1 MPKKNRSF
9 SRQRTSAKNFQ
20 RNLLIGLAVIVGVVV
35 IIAIIASQSGVP
47 IDKSFPA
54 RETGEPTAKVL
65 VEEYSDYQCPYCGL
79 FATTAEIRLREEY
92 IKTGRIR
99 FIFRNYPIV
108 DSYVANGTE
117 STLASLA
124 ALCAGDQNMFWEYHD
139 FLYQNQLGENQG
151 NFNTARL
158 QSFAAQLQ
166 LDSLLFNQCLSN
178 QTHIDVLNADIQ
190 RAKALNLG
198 GTPSF
203 FVNGVLANGSATDF
217 QWLFD
222 AIDRALLTVGG

>member
-9 SRQRTSAKNFQ
+9 SRQRTSSKNLQ
-20 RNLLIGLAVIVGVVV
+20 RTLLIGVIVIVGVIAIV
-35 IIAIIASQSGVP
+35 AIIASQSAP
-47 IDKSFPA
+47 IDVSFPA
-54 RETGEPTAKVL
+54 RESGNPNAKVI

-79 FATTAEIRLREEY
+79 FATTAEVRLRENY
-92 IKTGRIR
+92 IKPGRI
-99 FIFRNYPIV
+99 FYIFRNYPVV
-108 DSYVANGTE
+108 DSFVANGTE
-117 STLASLA
+117 SRLAAEA

-139 FLYQNQLGENQG
+139 FLFQNQLGENQG
-151 NFNTARL
+151 NFNSARL

-166 LDSLLFNQCLSN
+166 LDVLKFDQCMSGQN
-178 QTHIDVLNADIQ
+178 HMDVINADTQ

-203 FVNGVLANGSATDF
+203 LINGVMASGTSEDF